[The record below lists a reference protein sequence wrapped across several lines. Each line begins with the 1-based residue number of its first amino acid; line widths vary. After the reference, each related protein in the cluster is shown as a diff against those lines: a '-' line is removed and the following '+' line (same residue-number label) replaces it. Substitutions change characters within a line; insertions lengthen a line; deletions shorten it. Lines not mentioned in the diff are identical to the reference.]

1 MFFNQLLSL
10 LKGPDYPIWYG
21 SVADLNNDKWTFQ
34 KLSSANV
41 PDMDKWVQK
50 VAKDM
55 SLSSTKLKLQAIS
68 STVPYK
74 TMNTYSKSD
83 IEKIFY
89 GALNI
94 DENKVRLLVRK
105 TKIEIKKWIKKYVGD
120 EMKDQSI
127 ARYIAKM

>member
-10 LKGPDYPIWYG
+10 LKGPDYVIWYG

-50 VAKDM
+50 VSNDR
-55 SLSSTKLKLQAIS
+55 SLNSTALKLSAIS
-68 STVPYK
+68 TTVPYK

-83 IEKIFY
+83 LEKIFY
-89 GALNI
+89 SAINI

-105 TKIEIKKWIKKYVGD
+105 TKIEIKKWIKKHVGD
-120 EMKDQSI
+120 EKNEASI
-127 ARYIAKM
+127 ARQLTKL

>member
-10 LKGPDYPIWYG
+10 LKGPDYIIWYG

-50 VAKDM
+50 VSNDR
-55 SLSSTKLKLQAIS
+55 SLNSTALKLSAIS
-68 STVPYK
+68 TTVPYK

-83 IEKIFY
+83 LEKIFY
-89 GALNI
+89 SAITI

-105 TKIEIKKWIKKYVGD
+105 TKIEIKKWIKKHVGD
-120 EMKDQSI
+120 EKNEVSI
-127 ARYIAKM
+127 ARQLTKL

>member
-10 LKGPDYPIWYG
+10 LKGPDYSIWYG

-68 STVPYK
+68 GTVPYK